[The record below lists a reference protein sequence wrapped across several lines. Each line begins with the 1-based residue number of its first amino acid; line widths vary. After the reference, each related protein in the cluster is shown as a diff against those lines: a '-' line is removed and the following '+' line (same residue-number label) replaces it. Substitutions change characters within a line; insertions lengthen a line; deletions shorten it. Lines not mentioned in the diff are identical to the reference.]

1 MGEQR
6 LHSALA
12 PVDILT
18 RLEHEAVMHKELN
31 AALRE
36 RYRGIDAIRFPR
48 TYAQAA
54 GATLNMFDPNTPIG
68 PEQGDFWMVR
78 RIIVKS
84 NVLADTAKYV
94 IYRGTT
100 PSDPSNAYTN
110 MFLLDAGVG
119 GATPGLNVNVGF
131 YPSSKAISLESGEQ
145 IYCQV
150 LGATAGNTYVLEGE
164 AIRVPSEMK
173 GKILS

>member
-18 RLEHEAVMHKELN
+18 RLEHEAVMHNALN
-31 AALRE
+31 SALRE
-36 RYRGIDAIRFPR
+36 KYRGVENQRFPR
-48 TYAQAA
+48 TYGS
-54 GATLNMFDPNTPIG
+54 GAVTLNLFDPNAPCG
-68 PEQGDFWMVR
+68 PEQGDFWEVR

-84 NVLADTAKYV
+84 SVLADTAKYV

-100 PSDPSNAYTN
+100 PSDPTSAYSD
-110 MFLLDAGVG
+110 MFLLEAGVG
-119 GATPGLNVNVGF
+119 GASPGLNVNVGY
-131 YPSSKAISLESGEQ
+131 YPGSQAVSLYGGEQ

-150 LGATAGNTYVLEGE
+150 LGATIGNTYVLEGE
-164 AIRVPSEMK
+164 AIRVPAEMK
-173 GKILS
+173 GKLLSQ

>member
-18 RLEHEAVMHKELN
+18 RAEHQDVMDTSLEH
-31 AALRE
+31 ALRTKYKGVE
-36 RYRGIDAIRFPR
+36 NQRFPR
-48 TYAQAA
+48 TYGT
-54 GATLNMFDPNTPIG
+54 GAVTLNLFDPNAPIG
-68 PEQGDFWMVR
+68 PEQGDFWEVR

-84 NVLADTAKYV
+84 SVLTDTAKYV

-100 PSDPSNAYTN
+100 PSDPVSGYEAMY
-110 MFLLDAGVG
+110 LIEAGVG
-119 GATPGLNVNVGF
+119 GATPGINVNVGF
-131 YPSSKAISLESGEQ
+131 YPSSKALSLQPGEQ

-150 LGATAGNTYVLEGE
+150 LGATLANTYILEGE
-164 AIRVPSEMK
+164 AIRVPAEMK
-173 GKILS
+173 GKLLSS